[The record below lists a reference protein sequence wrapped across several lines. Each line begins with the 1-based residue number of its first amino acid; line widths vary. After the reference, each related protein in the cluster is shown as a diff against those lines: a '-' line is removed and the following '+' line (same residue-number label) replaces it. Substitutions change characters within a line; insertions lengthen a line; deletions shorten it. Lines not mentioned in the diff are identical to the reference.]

1 MSSSILPNEIRVDH
15 DAAAAT
21 RKQASAATVARADV
35 DNLRDDPEARS
46 AFLSTFSA
54 EEERS
59 ILNKIDKRFLV
70 IIGFMYMIKQVWP
83 LWRGAGMVHTNW
95 S

>member
-1 MSSSILPNEIRVDH
+1 MSSSNQPDEIQIDH
-15 DAAAAT
+15 DAAAAS
-21 RKQASAATVARADV
+21 RKQQANAAVARANV
-35 DNLRDDPEARS
+35 ENLRDDPEARA

-59 ILNKIDKRFLV
+59 VINKIDKAFL
-70 IIGFMYMIKQVWP
+70 ILIGIMYMIKSVC
-83 LWRGAGMVHTNW
+83 LVI